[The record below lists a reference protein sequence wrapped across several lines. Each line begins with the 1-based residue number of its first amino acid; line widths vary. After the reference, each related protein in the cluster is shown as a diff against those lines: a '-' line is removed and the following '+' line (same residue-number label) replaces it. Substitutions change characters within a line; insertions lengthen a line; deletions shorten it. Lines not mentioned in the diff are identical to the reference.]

1 MAVQTDGSTLVIEDG
16 VVTKRVRRP
25 SDLLRFALVSAV
37 AAGTLIFASILE
49 STVSGLDSD
58 LAKSATQLPA
68 WVALPIGA
76 LSGLGLLLLPV
87 GIAINLGMRRRA
99 IVILEAAGGFL
110 LAASALTMLGWYL
123 QTQGSAA
130 VWFALAGTN
139 ERELVP
145 LQPYLSGVVA
155 IVTIARVR
163 ERGRG
168 GTLSISV
175 IAASATAVFLA
186 GGVTAVSTA
195 LTLLIG
201 YAAGLLVRYTFGTPT
216 TRPRGIRVADAL
228 ARAGYPVS
236 ILRATASTDKGR
248 RYTART
254 EEGRRL
260 HVAVYDRELE
270 GSGLI
275 PRWWRSLRMRDP
287 DALGGRTM
295 RETLDRAVLISHAS
309 RASGAPV
316 PALLFARTID
326 ADSCMVGFEYV
337 EGTTLSRII
346 DADETVDD
354 HLLVNA
360 WHAVASLHDAAIAH
374 RGLSP
379 DHMIRDR
386 EGGVWLLHPTSGT
399 VAMNDLQ
406 ERIDLADLLVTL
418 ALASTPE
425 RAVATGVHAIGARRI
440 ARALPAL
447 QPFALA
453 TGTRRGL
460 RRHKGVLQAVRDEV
474 VRLTSTPDAPVEQ
487 VQIERLSPRRIIT
500 AVAGLIAAYLL
511 VGQLGQVD
519 LVGLF
524 RTANYRWVAIGAIA
538 SLLTF
543 IGAALALEGFVAE
556 RLRLWQTFLAQ
567 LAAAFATL
575 VSPPTLGSVAVNVR
589 YLQRA
594 KVPAAAAGASV
605 AVSQVLA
612 FFIHIALLFI
622 MGVIAGTSQA
632 FTFDPPKQAIVAIG
646 AIAVVIGLLMLQS
659 RVRRWVLDK
668 TRPSL
673 APVVPRLALLAQ
685 SPGQLV
691 LGVAGMVL
699 LNLAFCAALFASV
712 RAFDGAGA
720 FAAISLVYLAG
731 STIGQA
737 APTPGGVGAVETVM
751 TAGLV
756 ATGLD
761 STTAVPAVLLF
772 RMLTFWLPTIPGYI
786 AFQGLQRHGRL

>member
-1 MAVQTDGSTLVIEDG
+1 MQADGSTLVIEDG

-25 SDLLRFALVSAV
+25 SDLLRFVFASA
-37 AAGTLIFASILE
+37 AATGTLVFASILE

-58 LAKSATQLPA
+58 LAKSATQLPT
-68 WVALPIGA
+68 WVALPLGA

-87 GIAINLGMRRRA
+87 GIAVNLGMRRRA

-110 LAASALTMLGWYL
+110 VASSALTLLGWYL
-123 QTQGSAA
+123 QTKGSAA
-130 VWFALAGTN
+130 IWFALAGTN
-139 ERELVP
+139 ERDLVP

-168 GTLSISV
+168 GTLSLIV
-175 IAASATAVFLA
+175 IAASAVAVFLA

-195 LTLLIG
+195 ITLLIG
-201 YAAGLLVRYTFGTPT
+201 WAAGLLVRYAFGTPT

-228 ARAGYPVS
+228 ARAGFPVS

-260 HVAVYDRELE
+260 HVAVYDRDLE
-270 GSGLI
+270 GSGVV
-275 PRWWRSLRMRDP
+275 PRWWRSLRMRDA

-295 RETLDRAVLISHAS
+295 RETLDRAVLMSHA
-309 RASGAPV
+309 AQHAGAPV

-326 ADSCMVGFEYV
+326 ADSCMVGFEHI
-337 EGTTLSRII
+337 EGTTLARII
-346 DADETVDD
+346 EAGETVDD
-354 HLLVNA
+354 HVLVRA
-360 WHAVASLHDAAIAH
+360 WHALASLHDAAIAH

-379 DHMIRDR
+379 DHLIRDR
-386 EGGVWLLHPTSGT
+386 DGGIWLLHPTSGA
-399 VAMNDLQ
+399 VAMSELQ
-406 ERIDLADLLVTL
+406 ERIDLANLLVTL
-418 ALASTPE
+418 TLASSPE
-425 RAVATGVHAIGARRI
+425 RAVATAVHAIGARRV

-453 TGTRRGL
+453 TGTRRSL
-460 RRHKGVLQAVRDEV
+460 RRHKGVLQAIRDEV

-519 LVGLF
+519 LVSLF
-524 RTANYRWVAIGAIA
+524 RDANYSWVAVGAVA

-543 IGAALALEGFVAE
+543 IGAAFALEGFVAE
-556 RLRLWQTFLAQ
+556 RLTLGYTFLAQ

-612 FFIHIALLFI
+612 FFIHIGLLFV
-622 MGVIAGTSQA
+622 MGVVAGTSQA

-646 AIAVVIGLLMLQS
+646 AIAVVLGLLMLQPT
-659 RVRRWVLDK
+659 VRRWLVSK
-668 TRPSL
+668 ARPSL

-685 SPGQLV
+685 SPGKLA
-691 LGVAGMVL
+691 LGVGGMVL

-712 RAFDGAGA
+712 RAFDGAGT

-731 STIGQA
+731 STLGQA

-761 STTAVPAVLLF
+761 SSTAVPAVLLF
-772 RMLTFWLPTIPGYI
+772 RMLTFWLPTIPGYL
-786 AFQGLQRHGRL
+786 AFQGLQRRDRL

>member
-1 MAVQTDGSTLVIEDG
+1 VHADGSTLVIEDG

-37 AAGTLIFASILE
+37 IVGTLAFASFLE

-58 LAKSATQLPA
+58 LAKSATYLPT
-68 WVALPIGA
+68 WVALPLGA

-87 GIAINLGMRRRA
+87 GIAINLTMRHRT
-99 IVILEAAGGFL
+99 IVILESAGGFL
-110 LAASALTMLGWYL
+110 LAASTLTALGWYL
-123 QTQGSAA
+123 QTRGSAA
-130 VWFALAGTN
+130 IWFALAGTN
-139 ERELVP
+139 ERDAIP

-155 IVTIARVR
+155 VVTIARVR

-168 GTLSISV
+168 GTLSLSV
-175 IAASATAVFLA
+175 IAASALTVFLA
-186 GGVTAVSTA
+186 GGVTVVSTA
-195 LTLLIG
+195 TTLLVG
-201 YAAGLLVRYTFGTPT
+201 WAAGLLVRYTFGTPT

-228 ARAGYPVS
+228 ARAGFPVT

-260 HVAVYDRELE
+260 HVAVYDRDLE
-270 GSGLI
+270 GSGMLS
-275 PRWWRSLRMRDP
+275 RWWRSLRMRDP
-287 DALGGRTM
+287 DALGGHTM
-295 RETLDRAVLISHAS
+295 RETLDRAVLISQAA
-309 RASGAPV
+309 REAGAPV
-316 PALLFARTID
+316 PHLLFARTID
-326 ADSCMVGFEYV
+326 ADSCMVGFEYI
-337 EGTTLSRII
+337 EGVTLARII
-346 DADETVDD
+346 EAGEEVDD
-354 HLLVNA
+354 HLLVSA

-379 DHMIRDR
+379 DHLVRDR
-386 EGGVWLLHPTSGT
+386 EGTLRLLHPTSGA

-406 ERIDLADLLVTL
+406 ERIDLADMLVSL
-418 ALASTPE
+418 SLASTPE
-425 RAVATGVHAIGARRI
+425 RAVATGVHAIGPRRI

-453 TGTRRGL
+453 TGTRRML
-460 RRHKGVLQAVRDEV
+460 RRHKGTLQAIRDEV
-474 VRLTSTPDAPVEQ
+474 VRLTLTPDAPVEQ
-487 VQIERLSPRRIIT
+487 VQIERLSPRRVIT
-500 AVAGLIAAYLL
+500 AVAGLVAAYLL

-519 LVGLF
+519 LIGLF
-524 RTANYRWVAIGAIA
+524 RTADYGWVGVAAVA

-543 IGAALALEGFVAE
+543 IGAALALQGFVAE
-556 RLRLWQTFLAQ
+556 RLSLWRTFLAQ
-567 LAAAFATL
+567 LAAGFATL
-575 VSPPTLGSVAVNVR
+575 VSPPTLGTVAVNVR
-589 YLQRA
+589 FLQRA

-605 AVSQVLA
+605 ALSQVLA

-622 MGVIAGTSQA
+622 MGVIAGTTQA
-632 FTFDPPKQAIVAIG
+632 FTFEPPKEAIVAIG
-646 AIAVVIGLLMLQS
+646 AIVFVLGLLMMQPAI
-659 RVRRWVLDK
+659 RRWIAAK
-668 TRPSL
+668 ARPSL

-685 SPGQLV
+685 SPRKLA
-691 LGVAGMVL
+691 LGIGGMLL

-756 ATGLD
+756 AAGLD

-772 RMLTFWLPTIPGYI
+772 RLLTFWLPTIPGYL
-786 AFQGLQRHGRL
+786 AFHGLQRRDQL